1 MCSIYERDKYCN
13 LFFEH
18 CIIVKMDSFYWII
31 LSVATLIL
39 IGTLA
44 YMGYLMSQVKKIT
57 KYPLIT
63 TTCPDNWLVDDT
75 KGCQIPTGYN
85 APSDTRYKDGTNTP
99 GLDSTSV
106 PQYINFN
113 HPGWSSKGDATCAKK
128 TWAAKYGVKWDSVEN
143 ANYC

>member
-44 YMGYLMSQVKKIT
+44 YMGYLMSQVKKST

-63 TTCPDNWLVDDT
+63 TTCPDNWLVTDT
-75 KGCQIPTGYN
+75 SGCKIPDTGKYNRPSTGYDI
-85 APSDTRYKDGTNTP
+85 SGNTP
-99 GLDSTSV
+99 GLDSTKT
-106 PQYINFN
+106 YINFN
-113 HPGWSSKGDATCAKK
+113 DPGWSSRGDATCAKK